1 MTDITTN
8 RVSTARLK
16 PHRQF
21 AIVPARDGVRDR
33 IPAEPDRDADLVIS
47 AAADEI
53 DRLRAEVACY
63 AEANRHLIDMHD
75 AVIDDARKYTAAQAE
90 IARLREALEKICTG
104 PTPPDEGGREEWHA
118 YWRELAV
125 NRWGIARDA
134 LTQARA
140 ALAPVVAK

>member
-1 MTDITTN
+1 MTDITTKP
-8 RVSTARLK
+8 VSTDRLNQIAR
-16 PHRQF
+16 
-21 AIVPARDGVRDR
+21 AIADGNYRELTMR

-75 AVIDDARKYTAAQAE
+75 AVIDDARKYSAAQAE
-90 IARLREALEKICTG
+90 IARLREALEKLCEMA
-104 PTPPDEGGREEWHA
+104 DESDGAQYGTLGTNFVR
-118 YWRELAV
+118 
-125 NRWGIARDA
+125 GI
-134 LTQARA
+134 ARA